1 MKGGGHTANPGFSST
16 EGVHITMT
24 RFNDV
29 VYNANSGTAD
39 IGAGLAGDAVYE
51 ALEPYNV
58 SILGGRVRDVGI
70 AGFTLGGGTY
80 IIQPSFKFDL
90 FSKEFPCIASNCRI
104 FVEDKPTWVGC

>member
-24 RFNDV
+24 RFKDV

-39 IGAGLAGDAVYE
+39 IGTGLVGDAVYE

-58 SILGGRVRDVGI
+58 SVLGGRVRDVGI
-70 AGFTLGGGTY
+70 AGFTLGGGY
-80 IIQPSFKFDL
+80 SFKTNQHGLAVDAVLGFEL
-90 FSKEFPCIASNCRI
+90 VLPNGT
-104 FVEDKPTWVGC
+104 VNMVV